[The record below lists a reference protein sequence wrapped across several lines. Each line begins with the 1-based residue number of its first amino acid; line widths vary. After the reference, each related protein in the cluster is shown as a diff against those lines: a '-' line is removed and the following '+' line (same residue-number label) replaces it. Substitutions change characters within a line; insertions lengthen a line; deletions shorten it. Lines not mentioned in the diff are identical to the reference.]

1 LSEPELD
8 ALGWSPELASSLE
21 PGLVPGRVVAAHRG
35 AAFDVFVGE
44 GGGGDAAG
52 VVRSR
57 LPGRLA
63 HFDALDVAVGDWV
76 GLGDG
81 LVRCVLPRR
90 SALVRSSAGLTS
102 RPQTL
107 AANVDLVFVVTSL
120 GPDLDLRRVER
131 YLVTVWE
138 SGASP
143 ELVLTKADRFEDGAV
158 ASFVASV
165 ESVAIGVPVWAVS
178 AVTGAGVDLL
188 RARVG
193 SGVTAVLIG
202 SSGVGKSTL
211 VNRWLGRELMA
222 TQETRADDD
231 EGRHTTTHRELLLL
245 PGGGV
250 VIDTPGIRELQLWDG
265 GGPASG
271 GALEDAFADVEALAA
286 ACRFHDCAH
295 GVEPG
300 CAVQAALRDGSL
312 PRERYAS
319 WQKLQRELHSIAVRA
334 DARLRREEKR
344 KWQQRAKDG
353 RSRARRY

>member
-1 LSEPELD
+1 
-8 ALGWSPELASSLE
+8 
-21 PGLVPGRVVAAHRG
+21 VVAAHRG
-35 AAFDVFVGE
+35 AAFDVAVG
-44 GGGGDAAG
+44 GPRG

-90 SALVRSSAGLTS
+90 SALVRTSAGLTS

-107 AANVDLVFVVTSL
+107 AANVDVVFVVTSL
-120 GPDLDLRRVER
+120 GPDLDVRRLER
-131 YLVTVWE
+131 YMVTVWE

-158 ASFVASV
+158 ASFVAAV

-265 GGPASG
+265 GGAAG
-271 GALEDAFADVEALAA
+271 GAVEGAFADVEALAA

-312 PRERYAS
+312 PPERYAS

>member
-1 LSEPELD
+1 LSELELD

-35 AAFDVFVGE
+35 AAFDVAVG
-44 GGGGDAAG
+44 GPRG

-90 SALVRSSAGLTS
+90 SALVRTSAGLTS

-107 AANVDLVFVVTSL
+107 AANVDVVFVVTSL
-120 GPDLDLRRVER
+120 GPDLDVRRLER
-131 YLVTVWE
+131 YMVTVWE

-143 ELVLTKADRFEDGAV
+143 ELVLTKADRFEDGDV
-158 ASFVASV
+158 ATFVAAV
-165 ESVAIGVPVWAVS
+165 ETVAIGVPVWVVS
-178 AVTGAGVDLL
+178 AVTGAGVDPL
-188 RARVG
+188 RARVS

-265 GGPASG
+265 GGAEAVG
-271 GALEDAFADVEALAA
+271 ETFADVEALAA

-300 CAVQAALRDGSL
+300 CAVQAALRDGTL

>member
-1 LSEPELD
+1 LSELELG

-21 PGLVPGRVVAAHRG
+21 PDLVPGRVVAAHRG
-35 AAFDVFVGE
+35 AAFDVFVG
-44 GGGGDAAG
+44 GGGGGAAG

-57 LPGRLA
+57 LPGRLV

-76 GLGDG
+76 GLSDG

-90 SALVRSSAGLTS
+90 SALVRSAAGLTS

-107 AANVDLVFVVTSL
+107 AANVDVVFVVTSL
-120 GPDLDLRRVER
+120 GPDLDLRRLER

-143 ELVLTKADRFEDGAV
+143 ELVLTKSDRFDPDEV
-158 ASFVASV
+158 AAFVASV
-165 ESVAIGVPVWAVS
+165 EGVAIDVPVWVVS
-178 AVTGAGVDLL
+178 AVTGEGVEAL
-188 RARVG
+188 RARVS

-202 SSGVGKSTL
+202 SSGVVKSTL

-265 GGPASG
+265 AGTD
-271 GALEDAFADVEALAA
+271 ALEDAFADVEELVSH
-286 ACRFHDCAH
+286 CRFHDCAH

-312 PRERYAS
+312 SHERYAS
-319 WQKLQRELHSIAVRA
+319 WQKLQRELRSIAVRA

-353 RSRARRY
+353 RARARHR